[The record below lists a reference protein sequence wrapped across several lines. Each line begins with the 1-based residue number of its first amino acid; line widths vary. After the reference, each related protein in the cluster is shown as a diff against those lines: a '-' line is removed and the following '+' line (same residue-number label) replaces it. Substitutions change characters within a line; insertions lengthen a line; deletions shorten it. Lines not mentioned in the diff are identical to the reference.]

1 MRNTLAYKMIIGCSL
16 FIGFYT
22 LNAQG
27 SLVVSSETHQLTETE
42 KRLQNYEDLKSLGY
56 TEKEIYQDLGNAHF
70 LSHNYETAL
79 FWYEKLSEISPD
91 GHLDSSY
98 QKRYDHALSKLG
110 KTAKQEKEDEN
121 WTELV
126 KSDYH
131 MTYAS
136 PNSNKRFSQRK
147 NFRPLQIDTEFST
160 ASLGNERPY
169 FSAIQDKPK
178 VKEFNYE
185 SPAVLTK
192 DGKTA
197 YFSKEVWVKPTT
209 GIFSK
214 KQKVHRIF
222 RADKVNGEWKSIK
235 ELALCPKEYSAL
247 HPAISKDG
255 TRLFFASNMPG
266 TFGEFDIYVTTI
278 KSNGIVGVAKNLGT
292 KVNTLKNEMYPKV
305 MEGNTLVFASEGHQ
319 GYGGLDV
326 YMVEVEKRNVGLAM
340 NMGSTINSP
349 SDDFSIQFTNEQGMG
364 YVMSNRG
371 GNGKAMEMVAFS
383 YFGENNTKNIRDFH
397 LMEAMNTETRTQYS
411 SSVFEDEN

>member
-1 MRNTLAYKMIIGCSL
+1 MKS
-16 FIGFYT
+16 
-22 LNAQG
+22 
-27 SLVVSSETHQLTETE
+27 VS
-42 KRLQNYEDLKSLGY
+42 
-56 TEKEIYQDLGNAHF
+56 
-70 LSHNYETAL
+70 
-79 FWYEKLSEISPD
+79 D
-91 GHLDSSY
+91 GHLDPSY
-98 QKRYDHALSKLG
+98 QKRYDFAISKLG
-110 KTAKQEKEDEN
+110 QETKKAEEDEN

-131 MTYAS
+131 MTDAS
-136 PNSNKRFSQRK
+136 MKTSKRLSRRK
-147 NFRPLQIDTEFST
+147 NFKPLYIDSDYST
-160 ASLGNERPY
+160 ASVGNDRP
-169 FSAIQDKPK
+169 FI
-178 VKEFNYE
+178 VKEQEVREPKQLNYE
-185 SPAVLTK
+185 SPVVLTK

-214 KQKVHRIF
+214 KQKIHRIF

-235 ELALCPKEYSAL
+235 ELALCPKDYSAL

-266 TFGEFDIYVTTI
+266 TFGEYDIYV
-278 KSNGIVGVAKNLGT
+278 SNIRSGGIAGVAKNLGT
-292 KVNTLKNEMYPKV
+292 KVNTSKNEMYPKV

-340 NMGSTINSP
+340 NMGSSINSS
-349 SDDFSIQFTNEQGMG
+349 SDDFSIQFTNDQMG

-371 GNGKAMEMVAFS
+371 GNGKTMELVAFS
-383 YFGENNTKNIRDFH
+383 FSQEGFTKQARDFQ
-397 LMEAMNTETRTQYS
+397 LMEAMNTESRTQYS

>member
-1 MRNTLAYKMIIGCSL
+1 MRNTLAYKIVIGCSL
-16 FIGFYT
+16 IIGSYT
-22 LNAQG
+22 LNAQDG
-27 SLVVSSETHQLTETE
+27 LVVSNGTHQLTETE
-42 KRLQNYEDLKSLGY
+42 KRLQNYKDLKSLGY
-56 TEKEIYQDLGNAHF
+56 SEEEIYQDLGNAHF

-79 FWYEKLSEISPD
+79 FWYQKLIEISPD
-91 GHLDSSY
+91 GQLDTSY
-98 QKRYDHALSKLG
+98 QKRYDYALSKLG
-110 KTAKQEKEDEN
+110 EAAKSAEEDEN

-131 MTYAS
+131 MTDAS
-136 PNSNKRFSQRK
+136 SKSVNKLSRRK
-147 NFRPLQIDTEFST
+147 NFKALSINPEYST
-160 ASLGNERPY
+160 ASLGNEMSY
-169 FSAIQDKPK
+169 FLEVQDKPK
-178 VKEFNYE
+178 EKEFTYE

-255 TRLFFASNMPG
+255 SRLFFASNMPG
-266 TFGEFDIYVTTI
+266 TFGAFDIYVTTI

-292 KVNTLKNEMYPKV
+292 KVNTVKNEMYPKV

-326 YMVEVEKRNVGLAM
+326 FMVEVEKRNVGLAM

-349 SDDFSIQFTNEQGMG
+349 KDDFSIQFTNEQGMG

-371 GNGKAMEMVAFS
+371 GNGTALEMVAFS
-383 YFGENNTKNIRDFH
+383 YFGENNTKNVRDFH

-411 SSVFEDEN
+411 TSVFEDEN